1 MSDKIKLFCL
11 PYAGGSAKA
20 IYDKW
25 IGNLDTKIELHP
37 IELAGRGTRIA
48 DNLYSNIEEAIDDVL
63 EQIKNEIIDSDYAI
77 FGHSMG
83 SILTY
88 EVLQRI
94 ENLRLPPPIYAFFSG
109 RRAPH
114 CPSRRAKSYSKMN
127 ELELEKVM
135 IALGGTPPEFFN
147 YPELKNMF
155 IPIIKSD
162 FKIADSIVEKSEVQ
176 PFNFD
181 ISIFIGT
188 DEDVT
193 EQESTEWSQ
202 HTTGNCSITYFQGG
216 HFFLLDKQQEVVDT
230 INKILIRMNQKI
242 VL

>member
-1 MSDKIKLFCL
+1 
-11 PYAGGSAKA
+11 
-20 IYDKW
+20 
-25 IGNLDTKIELHP
+25 
-37 IELAGRGTRIA
+37 
-48 DNLYSNIEEAIDDVL
+48 
-63 EQIKNEIIDSDYAI
+63 
-77 FGHSMG
+77 
-83 SILTY
+83 
-88 EVLQRI
+88 
-94 ENLRLPPPIYAFFSG
+94 
-109 RRAPH
+109 
-114 CPSRRAKSYSKMN
+114 MN